1 MLQRDAALFNA
12 LLKKVSPTAY
22 RHLQKH
28 KVDPLLYMTDW
39 FLCCMTRTLPWDTLL
54 RIWDC
59 FLCEGIK
66 IIFKVALVI
75 VSAGLSSHKVRKQAN
90 GLCETLEILR
100 NPNNSHLEEH
110 FLMENIYR
118 LNITVEDFITEHKKI
133 ELQQRKAK
141 NQQQK

>member
-1 MLQRDAALFNA
+1 
-12 LLKKVSPTAY
+12 
-22 RHLQKH
+22 
-28 KVDPLLYMTDW
+28 MTDW

-66 IIFKVALVI
+66 IIFKVALVL
-75 VSAGLSSHKVRKQAN
+75 VSASLSSHKVRKQCN
-90 GLCETLEILR
+90 GLCETLEVLR
-100 NPNNSHLEEH
+100 NPNEKIVEEN

-133 ELQQRKAK
+133 ELQQKKAK
-141 NQQQK
+141 VQNPK